1 MLDNSSR
8 VFAGCLFCHAF
19 DFVIPKSRQAA
30 AYAQMAQRHL
40 NNQQQRQAMQ
50 LFHQAMRAA
59 PDQPVYQQQLAQL
72 MQQAGLHSYRGFRLP
87 TAG

>member
-1 MLDNSSR
+1 MVDSIFHILER
-8 VFAGCLFCHAF
+8 AGLII
-19 DFVIPKSRQAA
+19 DDSLIG
-30 AYAQMAQRHL
+30 AQMAQRHL